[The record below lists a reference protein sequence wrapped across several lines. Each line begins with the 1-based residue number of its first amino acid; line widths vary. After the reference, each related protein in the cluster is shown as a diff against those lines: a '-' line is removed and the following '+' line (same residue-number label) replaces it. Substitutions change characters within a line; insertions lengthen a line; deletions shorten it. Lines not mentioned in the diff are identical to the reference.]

1 MELPQLDSNKRPP
14 KQSTPTELTLEAC
27 RSELTLKAK
36 RTPTYVRSGPVRP
49 SIEVIETPLISTSPS
64 FFCLLSSLLRS
75 ASVSALASSYSHS
88 DLDGFCFRTRK

>member
-36 RTPTYVRSGPVRP
+36 RTPTYVRSGPVR
-49 SIEVIETPLISTSPS
+49 SGPL
-64 FFCLLSSLLRS
+64 L
-75 ASVSALASSYSHS
+75 
-88 DLDGFCFRTRK
+88 K